1 MTVTEI
7 TDISKKQCRICV
19 DYDFSFV
26 LYKGEL
32 RQYDIVEGEELPE
45 ETRRKL
51 LEELLP
57 RRAKLRAMNLL
68 QRRDYTEKQL
78 RDKLIDGGYPQETAY
93 QAVEEVKSYHCID
106 DLRYAGDYLA
116 AFAGRKSLRRMEQEL
131 QQKGIAKEVLEQ
143 AVSAWQEQDGGQDEL
158 QMACALLEKKHYDKS
173 SCDRREQQRLYN
185 FLAYRGF
192 SGEVIRKALHMD
204 WEI

>member
-19 DYDFSFV
+19 DHDFCFV

-32 RQYDIVEGEELPE
+32 RQYGIAAGEELTE
-45 ETRRKL
+45 ENLRKV

-57 RRAKLRAMNLL
+57 RRAKMRAMNLL
-68 QRRDYTEKQL
+68 QHRDYTEKQL
-78 RDKLIDGGYPQETAY
+78 RDKLLDGGYPQETAE
-93 QAVEEVKSYHCID
+93 QALEYVRSWRYVD
-106 DLRYAGDYLA
+106 DTRYAQSYLA
-116 AFAGRKSLRRMEQEL
+116 AFAGKKSLRRMELEL
-131 QQKGIAKEVLEQ
+131 QQKGIARDILEQ
-143 AVSAWQEQDGGQDEL
+143 AVQNWQEQDGGQDEL
-158 QMACALLEKKHYDKS
+158 RMACELLKRKHYDKDS
-173 SCDRREQQRLYN
+173 GDRKEQQRLYN

-204 WEI
+204 PEI